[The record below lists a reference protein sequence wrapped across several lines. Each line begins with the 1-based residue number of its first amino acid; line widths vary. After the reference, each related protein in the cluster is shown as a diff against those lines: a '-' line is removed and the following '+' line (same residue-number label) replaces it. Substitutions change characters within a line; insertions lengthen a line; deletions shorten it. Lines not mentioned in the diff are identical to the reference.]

1 MPIEFHCDHCGKL
14 VRAPD
19 DAGGKHG
26 KCPACRQSVYIPMPD
41 DQVEPL
47 EIAPV
52 DAAEERERDRLLKES
67 QDLQRRLL
75 EERDIPRGMA
85 AVPPPSPGGQVLPP
99 KLDMETLVIEYAE
112 AMAAG
117 DLEQAEQLAA
127 DIRVDMNAA
136 EEVMQRVVLDELP
149 PDRLAKIPRPVLVGF
164 FKQLRTK
171 K

>member
-1 MPIEFHCDHCGKL
+1 MSIEFHCNHCGKL

-19 DAGGKHG
+19 DAGGKRG
-26 KCPACRQSVYIPMPD
+26 KCPACHQSVYIPMPA

-52 DAAEERERDRLLKES
+52 DEAEERERDRLLKES

-75 EERDIPRGMA
+75 EEREIPKGMA
-85 AVPPPSPGGQVLPP
+85 AAAPPSPGGQVIPP
-99 KLDMETLVIEYAE
+99 QLDMETLLIEYAE

-117 DLEQAEQLAA
+117 DLEQAEQLAS
-127 DIRVDMNAA
+127 DICTDMNAA
-136 EEVMQRVVLDELP
+136 EEVMQRLLLDELP
-149 PDRLAKIPRPVLVGF
+149 PQRLAKIPRPVLVGF
-164 FKQLRTK
+164 FKQLRAK